1 MSVQELEVAVQKLSP
16 EELAKFRRWFADFDW
31 QLWDEQLERDV
42 AAGKLDALAAQ
53 ALDDLANGRC
63 RDL

>member
-1 MSVQELEVAVQKLSP
+1 VSVQEIESAIQRLSRTD
-16 EELAKFRRWFADFDW
+16 LAQFRQWFADYDW

-42 AAGKLDALAAQ
+42 AAGKLDQLAAE
-53 ALDDLANGRC
+53 ARNDLAAERC